1 MSRQASRPADLDTQ
15 LKDIRRQ
22 LNDQLG
28 CLDFRMESKLSLLA
42 EFQEFFK
49 KRGEVEY
56 EYARSLERLCE
67 KFEQRTKQRS
77 LRNEVRSSFNL
88 WSTVLAETRKLS
100 RERASLAETLASE
113 MAARLEIMAKDVHIL
128 TKKCREVCIEV
139 QDHFLKEL
147 RDLGEQTKVYHH
159 SCYNTHEAEVKF
171 IKSHEKVEVA
181 RNATQKKKALGKEAE
196 RNRQYKVQKHLVMK
210 NRNDLLVD
218 ICKCNSFSMQYFN
231 MDIMDIIE
239 YMDYDYHASFGRL
252 AAAYKDA
259 EAESCEAV
267 MACARCVMDQ
277 AKGLNFEN
285 DLHYFLSE
293 NPGPFTPPNPFFF
306 QPYDGDDVMEYKV
319 NTQDV
324 FERAKKS
331 VESIHSTI
339 QTLEIQREE
348 DAKTVLHME
357 QVNLKKYRIT
367 SVDDALSVLE
377 EAGDAMTVD
386 TGGQSRGSAS
396 LDRGLSYQTRA
407 SQAISLSQR
416 GKKDAL
422 HFTLGVLQ
430 RRVNRSDKLA
440 LAHSQLDILEKA
452 LDEQKVPP
460 VAVGVDA
467 SGQNVPGEV
476 PKLFGGNVVEYL
488 QATGSEIPLI
498 VSSCM
503 RAIEKEGLK
512 MEGLFRVPGPAAYTE
527 DLGKAFEEGRDP
539 LLYVSNKVDIAGV
552 ASILKGYF
560 RELQVPLFPTEHYK
574 AFINCTRQD
583 DVTSRLES
591 IQNTLTLVHPTV
603 FKVMKHLFK
612 FLFKVSLHSS
622 DNKMTSANLALVF
635 GPTLTRAPPDAD
647 PRQLHNDVPSVNML
661 IQLCIDHHLQVF
673 GEEEEEDSAMM
684 APPPSYSPPHESP
697 TWPAEGTVSP
707 PPTPSSSQTKEEET
721 VVSPP
726 PTKEPVEDVNS
737 PPPPLPPH
745 DPQPPISP
753 PSTTTPQEV
762 QQQPAGLLS
771 PDEGGLQLEKPDS
784 PSALAEGEK
793 KDDLNVVSLS
803 GEWSALDDTVKDIQA
818 SLEELAAGGDN
829 EGGEDGKEVAKKTHG
844 LDSESE
850 SEEDEEGE
858 G

>member
-1 MSRQASRPADLDTQ
+1 MSRQTSRPADLDTQ

-67 KFEQRTKQRS
+67 KFERSTKQRN

-113 MAARLEIMAKDVHIL
+113 MVARLDIMAKDVHIL
-128 TKKCREVCIEV
+128 TKKCREICAEV

-171 IKSHEKVEVA
+171 IKSHEKVEAA

-239 YMDYDYHASFGRL
+239 YMDYDYHVSFERL
-252 AAAYKDA
+252 AMAYKDA

-267 MACARCVMDQ
+267 MACARSVMDQ

-293 NPGPFTPPNPFFF
+293 NPGPFTPPNPFSF

-324 FERAKKS
+324 FERAKKT
-331 VESIHSTI
+331 VESIHSNI

-367 SVDDALSVLE
+367 SVEDALSVLE

-396 LDRGLSYQTRA
+396 LDRGLAYQTRA
-407 SQAISLSQR
+407 SQAITLSQR

-430 RRVNRSDKLA
+430 RRVSRSDKLA

-452 LDEQKVPP
+452 LDEQKIPP

-467 SGQNVPGEV
+467 SVPGEV

-488 QATGSEIPLI
+488 KATGSEIPLI

-527 DLGKAFEEGRDP
+527 DLRKAFEEGRDP

-552 ASILKGYF
+552 ASVLKGYF
-560 RELQVPLFPTEHYK
+560 RELQVPLFPTDNYK

-591 IQNTLTLVHPTV
+591 LQNTLTLVHPAV

-612 FLFKVSLHSS
+612 FLFRVSLHSS

-661 IQLCIDHHLQVF
+661 IQLCIDHHLQVR
-673 GEEEEEDSAMM
+673 
-684 APPPSYSPPHESP
+684 
-697 TWPAEGTVSP
+697 
-707 PPTPSSSQTKEEET
+707 
-721 VVSPP
+721 
-726 PTKEPVEDVNS
+726 
-737 PPPPLPPH
+737 
-745 DPQPPISP
+745 
-753 PSTTTPQEV
+753 
-762 QQQPAGLLS
+762 
-771 PDEGGLQLEKPDS
+771 
-784 PSALAEGEK
+784 
-793 KDDLNVVSLS
+793 
-803 GEWSALDDTVKDIQA
+803 QA
-818 SLEELAAGGDN
+818 FQANL
-829 EGGEDGKEVAKKTHG
+829 
-844 LDSESE
+844 
-850 SEEDEEGE
+850 
-858 G
+858 

>member
-1 MSRQASRPADLDTQ
+1 MSRQTSRPADLDTQ

-67 KFEQRTKQRS
+67 KFERSTKQRS

-113 MAARLEIMAKDVHIL
+113 MVARLDIMAKDVHIL
-128 TKKCREVCIEV
+128 TKKCREICAEV

-171 IKSHEKVEVA
+171 IKSHEKVEAA

-239 YMDYDYHASFGRL
+239 YMDYDYHVSFERL
-252 AAAYKDA
+252 AMAYKDA

-267 MACARCVMDQ
+267 MACAHSVMDQ

-293 NPGPFTPPNPFFF
+293 NPGPFTPPNPFSF

-324 FERAKKS
+324 FERAKKT
-331 VESIHSTI
+331 VESIHANI

-367 SVDDALSVLE
+367 SVEDALSVLE

-396 LDRGLSYQTRA
+396 LDRGLAYQTRA
-407 SQAISLSQR
+407 SQAITLSQR

-430 RRVNRSDKLA
+430 RRVSRSDKLA

-452 LDEQKVPP
+452 LDEQKIPP

-467 SGQNVPGEV
+467 SVPGEV

-488 QATGSEIPLI
+488 KATGSEIPLI

-527 DLGKAFEEGRDP
+527 DLRKAFEEGRDP

-552 ASILKGYF
+552 ASVLKGYF
-560 RELQVPLFPTEHYK
+560 RELQVPLFPTDNYK

-591 IQNTLTLVHPTV
+591 LQNTLTLVHPAV

-661 IQLCIDHHLQVF
+661 IQLCIDHHLQVR
-673 GEEEEEDSAMM
+673 
-684 APPPSYSPPHESP
+684 
-697 TWPAEGTVSP
+697 
-707 PPTPSSSQTKEEET
+707 
-721 VVSPP
+721 
-726 PTKEPVEDVNS
+726 
-737 PPPPLPPH
+737 
-745 DPQPPISP
+745 
-753 PSTTTPQEV
+753 
-762 QQQPAGLLS
+762 
-771 PDEGGLQLEKPDS
+771 
-784 PSALAEGEK
+784 
-793 KDDLNVVSLS
+793 
-803 GEWSALDDTVKDIQA
+803 QA
-818 SLEELAAGGDN
+818 FQANL
-829 EGGEDGKEVAKKTHG
+829 
-844 LDSESE
+844 
-850 SEEDEEGE
+850 
-858 G
+858 

>member
-1 MSRQASRPADLDTQ
+1 MSRQTSRPADLDTQ

-67 KFEQRTKQRS
+67 KFERSTKQRN

-113 MAARLEIMAKDVHIL
+113 MVARLDIMAKDVHIL
-128 TKKCREVCIEV
+128 TKKCREICAEV

-171 IKSHEKVEVA
+171 IKSHEKVEAA

-239 YMDYDYHASFGRL
+239 YMDYDYHVSFERL
-252 AAAYKDA
+252 AMAYKDA

-267 MACARCVMDQ
+267 MACARSVMDQ

-293 NPGPFTPPNPFFF
+293 NPGPFTPPNPFSF

-324 FERAKKS
+324 FERAKKT
-331 VESIHSTI
+331 VESIHSNI

-367 SVDDALSVLE
+367 SVEDALSVLE

-396 LDRGLSYQTRA
+396 LDRGLAYQTRA
-407 SQAISLSQR
+407 SQAITLSQR

-422 HFTLGVLQ
+422 HFTLGVRLFLSVYLFRFPYHWFLQVLQ
-430 RRVNRSDKLA
+430 RRVSRSDKLA

-452 LDEQKVPP
+452 LDEQKIPP

-467 SGQNVPGEV
+467 SVPGEV

-488 QATGSEIPLI
+488 KATGSEIPLI

-527 DLGKAFEEGRDP
+527 DLRKAFEEGRDP

-552 ASILKGYF
+552 ASVLKGYF
-560 RELQVPLFPTEHYK
+560 RELQVPLFPTDNYK

-591 IQNTLTLVHPTV
+591 LQNTLTLVHPAV

-612 FLFKVSLHSS
+612 FLFRVSLHSS

-673 GEEEEEDSAMM
+673 GEEEEEEEDSAMM

-697 TWPAEGTVSP
+697 TWPAEGIVSP

-726 PTKEPVEDVNS
+726 TQEPVNS

-745 DPQPPISP
+745 DPKPPISP
-753 PSTTTPQEV
+753 RPP
-762 QQQPAGLLS
+762 
-771 PDEGGLQLEKPDS
+771 
-784 PSALAEGEK
+784 
-793 KDDLNVVSLS
+793 
-803 GEWSALDDTVKDIQA
+803 
-818 SLEELAAGGDN
+818 
-829 EGGEDGKEVAKKTHG
+829 
-844 LDSESE
+844 
-850 SEEDEEGE
+850 
-858 G
+858 

>member
-1 MSRQASRPADLDTQ
+1 MSRQTSRPADLDTQ

-67 KFEQRTKQRS
+67 KFERSTKQRN

-113 MAARLEIMAKDVHIL
+113 MVARLDIMAKDVHIL
-128 TKKCREVCIEV
+128 TKKCREICAEV

-171 IKSHEKVEVA
+171 IKSHEKVEAA

-239 YMDYDYHASFGRL
+239 YMDYDYHVSFERL
-252 AAAYKDA
+252 AMAYKDA

-267 MACARCVMDQ
+267 MACARSVMDQ

-293 NPGPFTPPNPFFF
+293 NPGPFTPPNPFSF

-324 FERAKKS
+324 FERAKKT
-331 VESIHSTI
+331 VESIHSNI

-367 SVDDALSVLE
+367 SVEDALSVLE

-396 LDRGLSYQTRA
+396 LDRGLAYQTRA
-407 SQAISLSQR
+407 SQAITLSQR

-430 RRVNRSDKLA
+430 RRVSRSDKLA

-452 LDEQKVPP
+452 LDEQKIPP

-467 SGQNVPGEV
+467 SVPGEV

-488 QATGSEIPLI
+488 KATGSEIPLI

-527 DLGKAFEEGRDP
+527 DLRKAFEEGRDP

-552 ASILKGYF
+552 ASVLKGYF
-560 RELQVPLFPTEHYK
+560 RELQVPLFPTDNYK

-591 IQNTLTLVHPTV
+591 LQNTLTLVHPAV

-612 FLFKVSLHSS
+612 FLFRVSLHSS

-673 GEEEEEDSAMM
+673 GEEEEEEEDSAMM

-697 TWPAEGTVSP
+697 TWPAEGIVSP

-726 PTKEPVEDVNS
+726 TQEPVNS

-745 DPQPPISP
+745 DPKPPISP
-753 PSTTTPQEV
+753 RPP
-762 QQQPAGLLS
+762 
-771 PDEGGLQLEKPDS
+771 
-784 PSALAEGEK
+784 
-793 KDDLNVVSLS
+793 
-803 GEWSALDDTVKDIQA
+803 
-818 SLEELAAGGDN
+818 
-829 EGGEDGKEVAKKTHG
+829 
-844 LDSESE
+844 
-850 SEEDEEGE
+850 
-858 G
+858 